1 MVTSDA
7 DRRDILWVNPA
18 AASQWGSSLHV
29 RLSHWLIH
37 VVSPK
42 GSRSPLVIF
51 KLGGSEMKAEPR
63 DHTDDAC
70 RQPDGPVWRPGA
82 CSAAPICGCVIRPTS
97 AGSLFLQRSGWKLL
111 ASRGTKKSSS
121 GCIVTERQR
130 THPTES
136 AGNKTRASQDREA
149 HPGHVSQPVTRCSHS
164 KLLDQM
170 FQECFYCVYLLWQQL
185 NELPKPV
192 ETSCHRPAAWWAVNT
207 SSPQTSFTFRL
218 NHVSGHT
225 SVWNLLRR
233 VRDRDSSFL
242 NQVLESVGVQ
252 IMNCGAVLDAVTCL
266 RPQAVYN
273 NKHKAARTT
282 SFTAGT
288 KPSRC
293 HRHNQNQDLRSE
305 EHQVEQSVT
314 LPDTGDSTM
323 FPDLWTSSNLLKMTL
338 SLHREQEQTVTS
350 RRCCDTN
357 GPAQQNRIISD
368 STESR

>member
-1 MVTSDA
+1 
-7 DRRDILWVNPA
+7 
-18 AASQWGSSLHV
+18 
-29 RLSHWLIH
+29 
-37 VVSPK
+37 
-42 GSRSPLVIF
+42 
-51 KLGGSEMKAEPR
+51 
-63 DHTDDAC
+63 
-70 RQPDGPVWRPGA
+70 
-82 CSAAPICGCVIRPTS
+82 
-97 AGSLFLQRSGWKLL
+97 
-111 ASRGTKKSSS
+111 
-121 GCIVTERQR
+121 
-130 THPTES
+130 
-136 AGNKTRASQDREA
+136 
-149 HPGHVSQPVTRCSHS
+149 
-164 KLLDQM
+164 M
-170 FQECFYCVYLLWQQL
+170 FQECFYRVYLLWQQL
-185 NELPKPV
+185 NELPKPA
-192 ETSCHRPAAWWAVNT
+192 ETCCHRPAAWWAVNA

-252 IMNCGAVLDAVTCL
+252 IMNCGAVLDAVTCR

-305 EHQVEQSVT
+305 EHQVEQSVI